1 MRSYVNEV
9 PQVGIIQGGGAAFGG
24 GCSEGVDVEQG
35 RAALGGGHLFG
46 PATHMYQGAAVRAD
60 AVPQAGIIQVVG
72 AALLGGHKE
81 GEDVEWGRAAFGG
94 GHPLGPTTHL
104 HQGAAMCEAHIIQGG
119 GASLRVNSTQV
130 NFHITLSTR
139 QNPFKFEVKFK
150 EDASF
155 RTVVMAAV

>member
-1 MRSYVNEV
+1 
-9 PQVGIIQGGGAAFGG
+9 
-24 GCSEGVDVEQG
+24 
-35 RAALGGGHLFG
+35 
-46 PATHMYQGAAVRAD
+46 MYQGAAARAD
-60 AVPQAGIIQVVG
+60 VVPQAGIIQVVD
-72 AALLGGHKE
+72 AALWGGHKE